1 MSYNREDLNPL
12 YFCFYMKGDIFLKM
26 NDQLIPVID
35 SDTSKLIKYLSI
47 KEANEMFNFRFDIDS
62 DISMNIKSMMN
73 KTVIY
78 YNKTVINPKDN
89 HFTYDQMLNLSF
101 KNFDEDL
108 GIFKPFYVILLI
120 NHKSKKNKFIMI
132 LSHKNLKD
140 QFELYNDFEKYY
152 ARFKSLFD
160 FLDSDIGLSI
170 YYNGENDNKITH
182 LSVLSDEDY
191 PLYNLLIKILSKMVL
206 ELDNSDHKLFNYQ
219 EDFSW
224 TDLLSDY
231 ILSIEEK

>member
-1 MSYNREDLNPL
+1 
-12 YFCFYMKGDIFLKM
+12 MKGDIFLKM

-35 SDTSKLIKYLSI
+35 SDTSESIKYLSI
-47 KEANEMFNFRFDIDS
+47 KEANEIFNFRFDIDS

-73 KTVIY
+73 KTVIR
-78 YNKTVINPKDN
+78 YNKKDDY
-89 HFTYDQMLNLSF
+89 FTYDQMLNLSF
-101 KNFDEDL
+101 KNFDEDF
-108 GIFKPFYVILLI
+108 GIFKPFYVIILI
-120 NHKSKKNKFIMI
+120 NHKSKNNNKFIMI

-191 PLYNLLIKILSKMVL
+191 QLYNLLITILSKMVL
-206 ELDNSDHKLFNYQ
+206 ELDNSDHKLFRYQ
-219 EDFSW
+219 EEDFSW

>member
-1 MSYNREDLNPL
+1 
-12 YFCFYMKGDIFLKM
+12 MKGDIFLKM

-35 SDTSKLIKYLSI
+35 SDTSESIKYLSI
-47 KEANEMFNFRFDIDS
+47 KEANEIFNFRFDIDS

-78 YNKTVINPKDN
+78 YNKKDN
-89 HFTYDQMLNLSF
+89 HFTYDQMLNLSI
-101 KNFDEDL
+101 KNFDEEL
-108 GIFKPFYVILLI
+108 GIFIPLYVIILI
-120 NHKSKKNKFIMI
+120 NHKSKNNNKFIMI
-132 LSHKNLKD
+132 LSRKNLRD

-152 ARFKSLFD
+152 SRFKSLFD

-191 PLYNLLIKILSKMVL
+191 YLYNLLITALSKMVL

-219 EDFSW
+219 KDFSW

>member
-1 MSYNREDLNPL
+1 
-12 YFCFYMKGDIFLKM
+12 M
-26 NDQLIPVID
+26 NNQLIPVID
-35 SDTSKLIKYLSI
+35 SDTSESIKYLSI
-47 KEANEMFNFRFDIDS
+47 KEANEIFNFRFDIDS

-78 YNKTVINPKDN
+78 YNKKDN
-89 HFTYDQMLNLSF
+89 HFTYDQMLNLSI

-120 NHKSKKNKFIMI
+120 NHKSKNDNKFIMV

-152 ARFKSLFD
+152 SRFKSLFD

-182 LSVLSDEDY
+182 LSVLSNEDY
-191 PLYNLLIKILSKMVL
+191 CLYNLLITILSKMVL
-206 ELDNSDHKLFNYQ
+206 ELDNSDHKLFKYQ

>member
-1 MSYNREDLNPL
+1 
-12 YFCFYMKGDIFLKM
+12 M
-26 NDQLIPVID
+26 NDQLITVID
-35 SDTSKLIKYLSI
+35 SDTSESIKYLSI
-47 KEANEMFNFRFDIDS
+47 KEANEIFNFRFDIDS

-73 KTVIY
+73 KTIIY
-78 YNKTVINPKDN
+78 YNKKDN
-89 HFTYDQMLNLSF
+89 HFTYDQILNLSI

-120 NHKSKKNKFIMI
+120 NHKSKNDNKFIMI

-152 ARFKSLFD
+152 SRFKSLFD

-170 YYNGENDNKITH
+170 YYNGENDNNITH
-182 LSVLSDEDY
+182 LSVLSNEDY
-191 PLYNLLIKILSKMVL
+191 CLYNLLITILSKMVL
-206 ELDNSDHKLFNYQ
+206 ELDNSDHKLFKYQ
-219 EDFSW
+219 KDFSW

>member
-1 MSYNREDLNPL
+1 
-12 YFCFYMKGDIFLKM
+12 MKGDIFLKM

-35 SDTSKLIKYLSI
+35 SNTSESIKYLSI
-47 KEANEMFNFRFDIDS
+47 KEANEIFNFRFDIDS

-73 KTVIY
+73 KTIIY
-78 YNKTVINPKDN
+78 YNKKDN
-89 HFTYDQMLNLSF
+89 HFTYDQMLNLSI

-120 NHKSKKNKFIMI
+120 NHKSKNDNKFIMI

-152 ARFKSLFD
+152 SRFKSLFD

-170 YYNGENDNKITH
+170 YYNGENDNNITH
-182 LSVLSDEDY
+182 LSVLSNEDY
-191 PLYNLLIKILSKMVL
+191 CLYNLLITILSKMVL

-219 EDFSW
+219 KDFSW

>member
-1 MSYNREDLNPL
+1 
-12 YFCFYMKGDIFLKM
+12 M

-35 SDTSKLIKYLSI
+35 SVTSESITYLLT
-47 KEANEMFNFRFDIDS
+47 KEANEIFNFRFDIDS
-62 DISMNIKSMMN
+62 DISMNIKSTMN
-73 KTVIY
+73 KSIIY
-78 YNKTVINPKDN
+78 YNKKDN
-89 HFTYDQMLNLSF
+89 HFEYDQLLNLSF
-101 KNFDEDL
+101 KNFDEES
-108 GIFKPFYVILLI
+108 GIFIPLYVIILI
-120 NHKSKKNKFIMI
+120 DHKSKNNNKFIMI
-132 LSHKNLKD
+132 LSRKNLRD

-152 ARFKSLFD
+152 SRFKSLFD

-170 YYNGENDNKITH
+170 YYNYNDENNNKIAH

-191 PLYNLLIKILSKMVL
+191 ELYNLLITALSKMVL
-206 ELDNSDHKLFNYQ
+206 ELDNSDHKLFKYQ

>member
-1 MSYNREDLNPL
+1 
-12 YFCFYMKGDIFLKM
+12 MKGDIFLKM

-35 SDTSKLIKYLSI
+35 SDTSESIKYLSI
-47 KEANEMFNFRFDIDS
+47 KEANEIFNFRFDIDS

-78 YNKTVINPKDN
+78 YNKKDN
-89 HFTYDQMLNLSF
+89 HFTYDQMLNLSI

-120 NHKSKKNKFIMI
+120 NHKSKNDNKFIMV

-152 ARFKSLFD
+152 SRFKSLFD
-160 FLDSDIGLSI
+160 FLDSDTRLSI
-170 YYNGENDNKITH
+170 YYNGENDNTITH
-182 LSVLSDEDY
+182 LSVLSNEDY
-191 PLYNLLIKILSKMVL
+191 CLYNLLITILSKMVL
-206 ELDNSDHKLFNYQ
+206 ELDNSDHKLFKYQ
-219 EDFSW
+219 KDFSW

>member
-1 MSYNREDLNPL
+1 
-12 YFCFYMKGDIFLKM
+12 M

-35 SDTSKLIKYLSI
+35 SDTSESIKYLSI
-47 KEANEMFNFRFDIDS
+47 KEANEIFNFRFDIDS

-78 YNKTVINPKDN
+78 YNKKDN
-89 HFTYDQMLNLSF
+89 HFTYDQMLHLSI

-120 NHKSKKNKFIMI
+120 NHKSKNDNKFIMI

-140 QFELYNDFEKYY
+140 QSELYNDFEKYY
-152 ARFKSLFD
+152 SRFKSLFD
-160 FLDSDIGLSI
+160 FLDSKGLSI

-182 LSVLSDEDY
+182 LSVLSYEDY
-191 PLYNLLIKILSKMVL
+191 QLYNLLITILSKMVS
-206 ELDNSDHKLFNYQ
+206 ELDNSDHKLFKYQ

>member
-1 MSYNREDLNPL
+1 
-12 YFCFYMKGDIFLKM
+12 MKGDIFLKM

-35 SDTSKLIKYLSI
+35 SDTSESIKYLSI
-47 KEANEMFNFRFDIDS
+47 KEANEIFNFRFDIDS

-78 YNKTVINPKDN
+78 YNKKDN
-89 HFTYDQMLNLSF
+89 HFTYDQMLNLSI

-108 GIFKPFYVILLI
+108 GIFKPFYAILLI
-120 NHKSKKNKFIMI
+120 NHKSKNDNKFIMV
-132 LSHKNLKD
+132 LSRKNLRD

-152 ARFKSLFD
+152 SRFKSLFD

-182 LSVLSDEDY
+182 LSVLSNEDY
-191 PLYNLLIKILSKMVL
+191 CLYNLLITILSKMVL
-206 ELDNSDHKLFNYQ
+206 ELDNSDHKLFKYQ

>member
-1 MSYNREDLNPL
+1 
-12 YFCFYMKGDIFLKM
+12 MKGDIFLKM

-78 YNKTVINPKDN
+78 YNKTVINPTDN

-120 NHKSKKNKFIMI
+120 NHKSKKNKFIMV

-152 ARFKSLFD
+152 TRFKSLFD

-170 YYNGENDNKITH
+170 YYNDDNKITH
-182 LSVLSDEDY
+182 LSVLSDEDQRW
-191 PLYNLLIKILSKMVL
+191 
-206 ELDNSDHKLFNYQ
+206 F
-219 EDFSW
+219 
-224 TDLLSDY
+224 
-231 ILSIEEK
+231 

>member
-1 MSYNREDLNPL
+1 
-12 YFCFYMKGDIFLKM
+12 M

-35 SDTSKLIKYLSI
+35 SDTSESITYLLT
-47 KEANEMFNFRFDIDS
+47 KEANEIFNFRFDIDS
-62 DISMNIKSMMN
+62 DISMNIKSTMN
-73 KTVIY
+73 KSIIY
-78 YNKTVINPKDN
+78 YNKKDN
-89 HFTYDQMLNLSF
+89 HFEYDQLLNLSF
-101 KNFDEDL
+101 KNFDEES
-108 GIFKPFYVILLI
+108 GIFIPLYVIILI
-120 NHKSKKNKFIMI
+120 DHKSKNNNKFIMI
-132 LSHKNLKD
+132 LSRKNLRD

-152 ARFKSLFD
+152 SRFKSLFD

-170 YYNGENDNKITH
+170 YYNYNDENNNKIAH

-191 PLYNLLIKILSKMVL
+191 ELYNLLITALSKMVL
-206 ELDNSDHKLFNYQ
+206 ELDNSDHKLFKYQ

>member
-1 MSYNREDLNPL
+1 
-12 YFCFYMKGDIFLKM
+12 M

-35 SDTSKLIKYLSI
+35 SDTSESIKYLSI
-47 KEANEMFNFRFDIDS
+47 KEANEIFNFRFDIDS

-73 KTVIY
+73 KTVIR
-78 YNKTVINPKDN
+78 YNKKDDY
-89 HFTYDQMLNLSF
+89 FTYDQMLNLSF

-108 GIFKPFYVILLI
+108 GIFKPFYVIILI
-120 NHKSKKNKFIMI
+120 NHKSKNNNKFIMI

-191 PLYNLLIKILSKMVL
+191 QLYNLLITILSKMVS

>member
-1 MSYNREDLNPL
+1 MSYNREDSNPL

-152 ARFKSLFD
+152 TRFKSLFD

-170 YYNGENDNKITH
+170 YYNDDNKITH

-191 PLYNLLIKILSKMVL
+191 QLYNLLITILSKMVL

>member
-1 MSYNREDLNPL
+1 MKKILGLIKIILQKFIMSYNREDLNPL

-101 KNFDEDL
+101 KNFD
-108 GIFKPFYVILLI
+108 
-120 NHKSKKNKFIMI
+120 
-132 LSHKNLKD
+132 
-140 QFELYNDFEKYY
+140 
-152 ARFKSLFD
+152 
-160 FLDSDIGLSI
+160 
-170 YYNGENDNKITH
+170 
-182 LSVLSDEDY
+182 
-191 PLYNLLIKILSKMVL
+191 
-206 ELDNSDHKLFNYQ
+206 
-219 EDFSW
+219 
-224 TDLLSDY
+224 
-231 ILSIEEK
+231 

>member
-1 MSYNREDLNPL
+1 
-12 YFCFYMKGDIFLKM
+12 M

-35 SDTSKLIKYLSI
+35 SDTSESIKYLSI
-47 KEANEMFNFRFDIDS
+47 KEANEIFNFRFDIDS

-78 YNKTVINPKDN
+78 YNKKDN
-89 HFTYDQMLNLSF
+89 HFTYDQMLNLSI

-120 NHKSKKNKFIMI
+120 NHKSKNDNKFIMV

-152 ARFKSLFD
+152 SRFKSLFD
-160 FLDSDIGLSI
+160 FLDSDTRLSI
-170 YYNGENDNKITH
+170 YYNGENDNTITH
-182 LSVLSDEDY
+182 LSVLSNEDY
-191 PLYNLLIKILSKMVL
+191 CLYNLLITILSKMVL
-206 ELDNSDHKLFNYQ
+206 ELDNSDHKLFKYQ
-219 EDFSW
+219 KDFSW

>member
-1 MSYNREDLNPL
+1 
-12 YFCFYMKGDIFLKM
+12 MKGDIFLKM

-35 SDTSKLIKYLSI
+35 SDTSESIKYLSI
-47 KEANEMFNFRFDIDS
+47 KEANEIFNFRFDIDS

-78 YNKTVINPKDN
+78 YNKKDN
-89 HFTYDQMLNLSF
+89 HFTYDQMLNLSI

-120 NHKSKKNKFIMI
+120 NHKSKNDNKFIMI

-140 QFELYNDFEKYY
+140 QSELYNDFEKYY
-152 ARFKSLFD
+152 SRFKSLFD
-160 FLDSDIGLSI
+160 FLDSKGLSI

-182 LSVLSDEDY
+182 LSVLSNEDY
-191 PLYNLLIKILSKMVL
+191 CLYNLLITILSKMVL
-206 ELDNSDHKLFNYQ
+206 ELDNSDHKLFKYQ

>member
-1 MSYNREDLNPL
+1 
-12 YFCFYMKGDIFLKM
+12 M

-35 SDTSKLIKYLSI
+35 SDTSESIKYLSI
-47 KEANEMFNFRFDIDS
+47 KEANEIFNFRFDIDS
-62 DISMNIKSMMN
+62 NISMNIKSMMN
-73 KTVIY
+73 KTIIY
-78 YNKTVINPKDN
+78 YNKKDN
-89 HFTYDQMLNLSF
+89 HFTYDQMLNLSI

-120 NHKSKKNKFIMI
+120 NHKSKNNNKFIMV
-132 LSHKNLKD
+132 LSHNNLKD

-152 ARFKSLFD
+152 SRFKSLFD
-160 FLDSDIGLSI
+160 FLDSDTRLSI

-182 LSVLSDEDY
+182 LSVLSNEDY
-191 PLYNLLIKILSKMVL
+191 CLYNLLITILSKMVL

>member
-1 MSYNREDLNPL
+1 
-12 YFCFYMKGDIFLKM
+12 M

-35 SDTSKLIKYLSI
+35 SDTSESIKYLSI
-47 KEANEMFNFRFDIDS
+47 KEANEIFNFRFDIDS

-73 KTVIY
+73 KTIIY
-78 YNKTVINPKDN
+78 YNKKDN
-89 HFTYDQMLNLSF
+89 HFTYDQILNLSI

-120 NHKSKKNKFIMI
+120 NHKSKNDNKFIMI

-152 ARFKSLFD
+152 SRFKSLFD

-170 YYNGENDNKITH
+170 YYNGENDNNITH
-182 LSVLSDEDY
+182 LSVLSNEDY
-191 PLYNLLIKILSKMVL
+191 CLYNLLITILSKMVL
-206 ELDNSDHKLFNYQ
+206 ELDNSDHKLFKYQ
-219 EDFSW
+219 KDFSW

>member
-1 MSYNREDLNPL
+1 
-12 YFCFYMKGDIFLKM
+12 M

-35 SDTSKLIKYLSI
+35 SNTSESIKYLSI
-47 KEANEMFNFRFDIDS
+47 KEANEIFNFRFDIDS

-73 KTVIY
+73 KTIIY
-78 YNKTVINPKDN
+78 YNKKDN
-89 HFTYDQMLNLSF
+89 HFTYDQMLNLSI

-120 NHKSKKNKFIMI
+120 NHKSKNDNKFIMI

-152 ARFKSLFD
+152 SRFKSLFD

-170 YYNGENDNKITH
+170 YYNGENDNNITH
-182 LSVLSDEDY
+182 LSVLSNEDY
-191 PLYNLLIKILSKMVL
+191 CLYNLLITILSKMVL

-219 EDFSW
+219 KDFSW